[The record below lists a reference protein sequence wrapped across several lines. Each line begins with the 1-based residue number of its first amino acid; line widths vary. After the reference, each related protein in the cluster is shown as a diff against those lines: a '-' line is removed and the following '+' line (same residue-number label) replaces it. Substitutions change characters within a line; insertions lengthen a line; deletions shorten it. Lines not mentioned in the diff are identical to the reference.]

1 MNFFKRKPKHEPET
15 KPVSITGSKIALER
29 VFIDDDGD
37 EWFQYVNIMT
47 IPARR
52 AIAAEI
58 ATRFAEMNMTNESLT
73 VFIESMKKAANN
85 GNIVELFHLL
95 SEIEFR
101 LSYIGE
107 ENTLIELAA
116 CYFVLNGEDET
127 DFSDVWKNK
136 KIEKIKS
143 NGRSKDFFLQRAF
156 VFTTKYSELS
166 DNDIHV
172 YLKANAPSN
181 ERFNQILRRLKL
193 GDTLTKSIMS
203 TK

>member
-1 MNFFKRKPKHEPET
+1 MNLFNRKTKHETESKLIST
-15 KPVSITGSKIALER
+15 TGMKIPLER

-37 EWFQYVNIMT
+37 EWFQYANIMT

-58 ATRFAEMNMTNESLT
+58 ATRFAEMNMTNESMT
-73 VFIESMKKAANN
+73 VFIDSMKKAANN

-101 LSYIGE
+101 LTYIGE

-116 CYFVLNGEDET
+116 CYFVLNGEDES
-127 DFSDVWKNK
+127 DFSDVWKAK

-143 NGRSKDFFLQRAF
+143 SGRSKDFFLERAF
-156 VFTTKYSELS
+156 AFTTKFSELS
-166 DNDIHV
+166 ANDIHV

-181 ERFNQILRRLKL
+181 ERFNQILHRLKS
-193 GDTLTKSIMS
+193 GDILTKSIS
-203 TK
+203 SIK